1 MRSLRLLL
9 CIFLLIPGLLSARI
23 FARWHTSMGS
33 FTAELYD
40 EIVPITAH
48 NFRDLAN
55 AGFYNNLIF
64 HRVIE
69 GFVIQDGCPY
79 GTGTGGPGYT
89 IPDEYSPL
97 LNHNE
102 AGILSMA
109 RTSAPNSAGSQ
120 YFFTLAPTPH
130 LNGNCAVF
138 GKCIEG
144 LEYILGIGSVLTGAN
159 DRPII
164 PVDIYQVRMLD
175 LTIGQIYPPEDEV
188 IVLDS
193 ATPQM
198 FVCEAYTQ
206 SAELSYTW
214 YVDDELQSKTSFL
227 FETTFPSAG
236 DHSVRC
242 HIASSDSIAQD
253 VHWSVQSS
261 TSASDATLPPV
272 ITLNSSPNPFH
283 QQVDVAYSIKETADL
298 ELTVYNQRGQAVR
311 TIALGSKGAGNW
323 LYTWDGL
330 DDNGN
335 QSPAGRYLLMIKGGN
350 HKAYRKVLK
359 L

>member
-1 MRSLRLLL
+1 MRSLRLFL
-9 CIFLLIPGLLSARI
+9 CICLLVPGLLSARI

-48 NFRDLAN
+48 NFRDLAT

-69 GFVIQDGCPY
+69 GFVIQDGCPN

-89 IPDEYSPL
+89 IPDEISPL

-102 AGILSMA
+102 AGILAMA

-120 YFFTLAPTPH
+120 YYFTLAPTPH
-130 LNGNCAVF
+130 LNGSYAVF

-144 LEYILGIGSVLTGAN
+144 LEYILGIGSVLTDAD

-188 IVLDS
+188 IVLDT
-193 ATPQM
+193 ATSQM
-198 FVCEAYTQ
+198 FICEAYTQ
-206 SAELSYTW
+206 SAELSYSW
-214 YVDDELQSKTSFL
+214 YVDDVLQSETSFL
-227 FETTFPSAG
+227 FETTFPVAG
-236 DHSVRC
+236 DHSVHC

-253 VHWSVQSS
+253 VNWSVQSS
-261 TSASDATLPPV
+261 TSASDAS
-272 ITLNSSPNPFH
+272 ITPLISMDSSPNPFG
-283 QQVDVAYSIKETADL
+283 QQVDISYGLKEAADVS
-298 ELTVYNQRGQAVR
+298 LTVFNQRGQVVR
-311 TIALGSKGAGNW
+311 TMALGYKSAGNW

-330 DDNGN
+330 DG
-335 QSPAGRYLLMIKGGN
+335 QGSRCPAGRYLLMVESGK

>member
-1 MRSLRLLL
+1 MRSLSLLL
-9 CIFLLIPGLLSARI
+9 CVFLLIPGLLSARI

-120 YFFTLAPTPH
+120 YFFTLAPT
-130 LNGNCAVF
+130 
-138 GKCIEG
+138 
-144 LEYILGIGSVLTGAN
+144 
-159 DRPII
+159 
-164 PVDIYQVRMLD
+164 
-175 LTIGQIYPPEDEV
+175 
-188 IVLDS
+188 
-193 ATPQM
+193 
-198 FVCEAYTQ
+198 
-206 SAELSYTW
+206 
-214 YVDDELQSKTSFL
+214 
-227 FETTFPSAG
+227 
-236 DHSVRC
+236 
-242 HIASSDSIAQD
+242 
-253 VHWSVQSS
+253 
-261 TSASDATLPPV
+261 
-272 ITLNSSPNPFH
+272 
-283 QQVDVAYSIKETADL
+283 
-298 ELTVYNQRGQAVR
+298 
-311 TIALGSKGAGNW
+311 
-323 LYTWDGL
+323 
-330 DDNGN
+330 
-335 QSPAGRYLLMIKGGN
+335 
-350 HKAYRKVLK
+350 
-359 L
+359 

>member
-1 MRSLRLLL
+1 MRSLSLLL
-9 CIFLLIPGLLSARI
+9 CVFLLIPGLLSARI

-89 IPDEYSPL
+89 IPDEFSPL

-102 AGILSMA
+102 AGILAMA

-120 YFFTLAPTPH
+120 YYFTLAPTPH
-130 LNGNCAVF
+130 LNGGYAVF

-144 LEYILGIGSVLTGAN
+144 LEYILGIGSVLTDAN

-175 LTIGQIYPPEDEV
+175 LTIGEIYPPEDEV
-188 IVLDS
+188 IVLDTV
-193 ATPQM
+193 TPQM

-206 SAELSYTW
+206 SAELSFTW
-214 YVDDELQSKTSFL
+214 YVDNELQSETSFL
-227 FETTFPSAG
+227 FETTFPVAG
-236 DHSVRC
+236 DHTVRC
-242 HIASSDSIAQD
+242 QVASSDSIAQD
-253 VHWSVQSS
+253 MNWSVQSA
-261 TSASDATLPPV
+261 TSVCDASIPPL
-272 ITLNSSPNPFH
+272 ISLKSSPNPFH
-283 QQVDVAYSIKETADL
+283 QQVDIAYSVKEAADVA
-298 ELTVYNQRGQAVR
+298 LTVYSQRGQALR
-311 TIALGSKGAGNW
+311 TIALGHKSVGNW
-323 LYTWDGL
+323 LYTWDGQ
-330 DDNGN
+330 DDLGN
-335 QSPAGRYLLMIKGGN
+335 QCPAGRYFLMLKGGE
-350 HKAYRKVLK
+350 HKALCKALK